1 MAGAADRLGLLAA
14 NPFFGALP
22 KTDLARI
29 APLLRE
35 VCVSAGDFLV
45 REGDRAVEVFIIDD
59 GEVQI
64 LKRDSVDGQL
74 QEITRLGPGES
85 VGELALIDQRPRS
98 ASVRALRATRLYALS
113 VADVADAGA
122 AAAIRARLTQAV
134 TRRLR
139 DTNEVTARTLALQL
153 AMGRFLT
160 FIIFLLSLYA
170 YALSGLS
177 RFAAGSSST
186 TPITLGLSILLIGVA
201 FAMMRRLGYPLAFY
215 GLTTRGWRRAVVEGV
230 LFTIPLCAV
239 VVAVKW
245 LLLRVAWDLASKPM
259 FEPFSALN
267 LAVMQT
273 AGAGT
278 LVLMATLYVI
288 HAPLQ
293 EYLVRGTLQSPL
305 QHFLAGA
312 GGHWSPIVASNLIFS
327 AFHLH
332 LSFGFALVTFLP
344 GLFWGWLYARHGT
357 LIGVSVS
364 HVILG
369 LWTVFVV
376 GIEGIV

>member
-1 MAGAADRLGLLAA
+1 MAAADRLGILAA
-14 NPFFGALP
+14 NPFFGTLP
-22 KTDLARI
+22 EKDLLLI

-35 VCVSAGDFLV
+35 ISVPPGDFLL
-45 REGDRAVEVFIIDD
+45 REGERAAEVFIIDD

-64 LKRDSVDGQL
+64 LKRDPVDGRL
-74 QEITRLGPGES
+74 QEISRLGPGES
-85 VGELALIDQRPRS
+85 VGELALIDERPRS

-113 VADVADAGA
+113 VSDVAEAGA
-122 AAAIRARLTQAV
+122 AAVIRSRLTQAV
-134 TRRLR
+134 SRRLR
-139 DTNEVTARTLALQL
+139 HTNEVTAQALKLQL

-170 YALSGLS
+170 YVLSGLS

-186 TPITLGLSILLIGVA
+186 TPMTLGLSILLIGASFV
-201 FAMMRRLGYPLAFY
+201 MMRRLGYPLSFY

-230 LFTIPLCAV
+230 LLTIPFCGLV
-239 VVAVKW
+239 VMLKW
-245 LLLRVAWDLASKPM
+245 LLLRVAWGVADAPLLD
-259 FEPFSALN
+259 PFAALN
-267 LAVMQT
+267 MAVIPG
-273 AGAGT
+273 AGSGT
-278 LVLMATLYVI
+278 LVLMATLYAI

-305 QHFLAGA
+305 QHFLGGA
-312 GGHWSPIVASNLIFS
+312 GGHWSPIIASNLIFS
-327 AFHLH
+327 AFHLY

-357 LIGVSVS
+357 LVGVCVS
-364 HVILG
+364 HIILG